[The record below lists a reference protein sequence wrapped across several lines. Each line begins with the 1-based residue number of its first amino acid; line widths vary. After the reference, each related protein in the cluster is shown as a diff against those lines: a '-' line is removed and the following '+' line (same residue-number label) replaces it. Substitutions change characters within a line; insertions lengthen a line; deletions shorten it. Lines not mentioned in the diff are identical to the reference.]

1 MPDQS
6 LEAFAIAYTA
16 AWCSQ
21 QPGQVAAHYSPEGTL
36 TINGGPPAVG
46 RTAITEAAQSFM
58 TAFPDLQVIFDQLSL
73 DGPQPIY
80 HWTLI
85 GTNTGPGGTGR
96 RVKISGYES
105 WQMGTDGLISA
116 SLGHF
121 DAAEYARQLTD
132 GPSIE

>member
-1 MPDQS
+1 MPNQS
-6 LEAFAIAYTA
+6 LEQFAVAYTA

-21 QPGQVAAHYSPEGTL
+21 QPGQVAAHYSAKGAL

-46 RTAITEAAQSFM
+46 RIAITEAAQSFM

-73 DGPQPIY
+73 DGPQPVY

-85 GTNTGPGGTGR
+85 GTNLGPGGTGR
-96 RVKISGYES
+96 RVKISGHEI
-105 WQMGTDGLISA
+105 WQIGEDGLIAA

-121 DAAEYARQLTD
+121 DAAEYARQLAH
-132 GPSIE
+132 GRPIE